1 MTFSV
6 SKGGNYIML
15 DKCRDNIDLIIRDY
29 IDGAFPVEFSASYK
43 GPKNVTFGKNREMRE
58 LVQKRRKESVISEEV
73 LKEILNEIPT
83 ASASDEFYM
92 DLISRYIN
100 LNVPGRNGNISTEQI
115 DFRDLYLEQ
124 VNCIVSN
131 GFGYDVAF
139 KYVVKGKMPI
149 TSVVIV
155 NPKQY
160 IKTREKS
167 L

>member
-1 MTFSV
+1 
-6 SKGGNYIML
+6 ML
-15 DKCRDNIDLIIRDY
+15 DKCRDDIDLIIRDY
-29 IDGAFPVEFSASYK
+29 IDGVFPVEFWPNYK

-73 LKEILNEIPT
+73 LKEILSETPT
-83 ASASDEFYM
+83 TSASDEFYM
-92 DLISRYIN
+92 SLISRYIN
-100 LNVPGRNGNISTEQI
+100 LMIPGRSNETRSEQI
-115 DFRDLYLEQ
+115 DFRDLYLEE
-124 VNCIVSN
+124 VNHIVSN
-131 GFGYDVAF
+131 GFGYDAAF
-139 KYVVKGKMPI
+139 KYVVKGEVPI